1 MRSLSLDYNHGLVE
15 KVLAMAL
22 ECKSNS
28 IKKEIVKKKHFHQRN
43 LSTNYQQFW
52 SDDFPSYQ

>member
-1 MRSLSLDYNHGLVE
+1 MRSLSLDYNHGLME

-28 IKKEIVKKKHFHQRN
+28 IKKEIVKKNTFIN
-43 LSTNYQQFW
+43 EI
-52 SDDFPSYQ
+52 